1 MRTQGTTMAAPLP
14 PLLTPILTSTETFMT
29 GVVTTL
35 KDQVLDLEVVD
46 ISMNTQPQHPQL

>member
-1 MRTQGTTMAAPLP
+1 MRTQDTTMAAPLP